1 MRESVSQFF
10 VILPDAVAA
19 KVNTEALTGYLEQ
32 FFPRYAFIV
41 DNMLPFDREDYGLIP
56 IAGIAGDGPGTG
68 LFTPAPAAD
77 VLAILDALRSYGDGS
92 KAMH

>member
-1 MRESVSQFF
+1 MRGSVSQFF

-19 KVNTEALTGYLEQ
+19 KVNAQALAVYLGQ
-32 FFPRYAFIV
+32 FFPRYDFII
-41 DNMLPFDREDYGLIP
+41 DDILPFDRSDYGLIP
-56 IAGIAGDGPGTG
+56 IAGVAGDGPGTG

-92 KAMH
+92 KVMH